1 MSTIPSFGNKQPYE
15 EYYVSFNFSHD
26 LAPDEEISSASVT
39 VKDAQG
45 ADATST
51 IVKSVLLASD
61 CRVFVFVQGG
71 TAQTYKMTCK
81 IVCSNTEKYE
91 KEAYLP
97 VGDV

>member
-1 MSTIPSFGNKQPYE
+1 MTVPSFGNKQPYE

-26 LAPDEEISSASVT
+26 LSSGEEISSAVVT
-39 VKDAQG
+39 VTDEDG
-45 ADATST
+45 EDATDE

-61 CRVFVFVQGG
+61 CRVFVFIQGG
-71 TAQTYKMTCK
+71 TEQTYKMTCK

-97 VGDV
+97 VSDV